1 MGARRLVGAIAV
13 LPLVFGAAETRVGAL
28 SPAQRCSGPAATTQA
43 GRITL
48 QPGLSARALK
58 QTITF
63 GIHLF
68 SCTAKVTNS
77 SGNLR
82 GTYTTPAPQTCAL
95 LKPPH
100 TLNVTLT
107 VQWKSGSTSTLGL
120 ALSFAVNRLINIS
133 GNVTG
138 GVFKGHA
145 VSAQYSYRPVIN
157 PNNNSFATACA
168 DTKAVGLGRISVIA
182 LNVFLTKAFR
192 IV

>member
-1 MGARRLVGAIAV
+1 MIAALALVI
-13 LPLVFGAAETRVGAL
+13 GAAGSPVGAL
-28 SPAQRCSGPAATTQA
+28 SLAQRCSGPPTTTQA

-58 QTITF
+58 QTLTF
-63 GIHLF
+63 GVHLF

-77 SGNLR
+77 SGNLK
-82 GTYTTPAPQTCAL
+82 GTYATPAPQTCAM

-120 ALSFAVNRLINIS
+120 ALSFAANRVINIS
-133 GNVTG
+133 GKVTG
-138 GVFKGHA
+138 GVFNGHA
-145 VSAQYSYRPVIN
+145 VSAQYSYRPVVN

-182 LNVFLTKAFR
+182 LNMFLTKAFR
-192 IV
+192 IA